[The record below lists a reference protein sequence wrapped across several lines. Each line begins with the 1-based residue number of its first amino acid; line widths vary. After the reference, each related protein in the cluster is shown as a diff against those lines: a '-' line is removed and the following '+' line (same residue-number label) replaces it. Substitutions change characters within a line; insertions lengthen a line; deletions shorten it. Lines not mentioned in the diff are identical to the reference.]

1 MSSETVHPSPSS
13 HTLPQHSDIEE
24 EPSMLEIDLCSWHM
38 RYGVALNAYD
48 FDSMHEFISLDL
60 A

>member
-1 MSSETVHPSPSS
+1 
-13 HTLPQHSDIEE
+13 
-24 EPSMLEIDLCSWHM
+24 MLEIDLRSWHM